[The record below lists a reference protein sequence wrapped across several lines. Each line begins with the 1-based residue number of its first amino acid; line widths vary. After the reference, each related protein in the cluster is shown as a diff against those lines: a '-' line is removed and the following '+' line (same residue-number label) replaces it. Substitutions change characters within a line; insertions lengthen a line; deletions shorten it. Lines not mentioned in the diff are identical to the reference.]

1 MTAPAPPSSL
11 PSRRRATQAVS
22 PAVEPPLPPA
32 WRAPLV
38 GALLIPL
45 SALFGIYSYEVVQAL
60 HWTMQSLKCGPIFV
74 LFLVMVG
81 NLTLRRFARR
91 FALTQAELVV
101 VYAMVVTATA
111 IGGVGSVQ
119 HIVAGLAAPYYFADD
134 TNRWREFFPVIPK
147 LLTPHNPEV
156 IAQFYKGNAT
166 LYRLAVLRDWA
177 IPVAAWTTFL
187 LLLFVTSL
195 SVNALLRR
203 RWVEGERLTFP
214 LVVLPL
220 EMTRGGGE
228 GAFWRNRWM
237 WLGFLLA
244 GGLESVDFLNYMYPS
259 FPYIQIKA
267 YHIEQYLTERP
278 WNGIDTL
285 VVAFYPL
292 MIGIVY
298 LLPLDVSLSCWFF
311 YLLVKA
317 QMVLATALGW
327 KDADAGPVAARAP
340 FIAEQGA
347 GAFLGVALFSLWTA
361 RGHLRETLRAAL
373 QSGQRPR
380 DELLSPRA
388 AWLGVTG
395 GFCGIVLCLHA
406 VGMSAWLAALLF
418 LVYLLFLITITRIV
432 AEAGAGW
439 HYGPNY
445 TAHSLIF
452 DLFGQRGWG
461 SRELM
466 MLGYTQWFTMEL
478 RDNPM
483 PYQLEAM
490 KMGQSSSV
498 APRRLLAALLL
509 AAALGAVAAFW
520 ANLYIY
526 YHYGAASAKVRPW
539 VPLTGQLPFRSMRTW
554 IDSPQPPDSTF
565 ASGMS
570 VGFVVVAL
578 LGLARQRFVGWPL
591 HPLGY
596 ALANTDSMDYMWLPF
611 LLAWALKG
619 IMLRYGGMRLYRAA
633 LPFFLGLILGDYVV
647 PAFWSLYGVI
657 TGQQMYMAFPH

>member
-1 MTAPAPPSSL
+1 MTVPAPPSPVS
-11 PSRRRATQAVS
+11 PRRRTVEVLAL
-22 PAVEPPLPPA
+22 AVERRSPPA
-32 WRAPLV
+32 WRALLV

-81 NLTLRRFARR
+81 NLTVRRFARR
-91 FALTQAELVV
+91 FALTQAELIL

-111 IGGVGSVQ
+111 IGGVASVQ
-119 HIVAGLAAPYYFADD
+119 HIVAGLAAPYYFADE
-134 TNRWREFFPVIPK
+134 TNRWREFFPFIPK
-147 LLTPHNPEV
+147 PLTPHDPEV
-156 IAQFYKGNAT
+156 ISQFYKGNASI
-166 LYRLAVLRDWA
+166 YRLAVLRDWA
-177 IPVAAWTTFL
+177 IPVISWTAFL

-220 EMTRGGGE
+220 EMTRAGGE
-228 GAFWRNRWM
+228 GPFWRSRLMWM
-237 WLGFLLA
+237 GFLLA
-244 GGLESVDFLNYMYPS
+244 GGLESIDFLNYMYPS
-259 FPYIQIKA
+259 LPYIQIKA
-267 YHIEQYLTERP
+267 YHIEHYFPDRP
-278 WNGIDTL
+278 WNGIESL

-317 QMVLATALGW
+317 QMVFATAVGW

-340 FIAEQGA
+340 YISEQGA
-347 GAFLGVALFSLWTA
+347 GAFLGVALFVLWTA

-373 QSGQRPR
+373 RSGHRAR
-380 DELLSPRA
+380 DEILSPRA
-388 AWLGVTG
+388 AWLGVLG
-395 GFCGIVLCLHA
+395 GFGGMVLCLHA

-418 LVYLLFLITITRIV
+418 LVYLLFLVTITRIV

-452 DLFGQRGWG
+452 DLFGQRGWDH
-461 SRELM
+461 RNLM
-466 MLGYTQWFTMEL
+466 MLGYTQWLTMDL

-490 KMGQSSSV
+490 KMGQSSGLE
-498 APRRLLAALLL
+498 PRRLLAALLL

-520 ANLYIY
+520 ANLTIY

-539 VPLTGQLPFRSMRTW
+539 VPLTGQLPFLSMRTW
-554 IDSPQPPDSTF
+554 IDSPQLPDSTF
-565 ASGMS
+565 AGGMS
-570 VGFVVVAL
+570 LGFLAVAL
-578 LGLARQRFVGWPL
+578 LGLARQRFAGWPL

-596 ALANTDSMDYMWLPF
+596 ALANTDSMEYMWLPF
-611 LLAWALKG
+611 LMGWALKAT
-619 IMLRYGGMRLYRAA
+619 MLRYGGIRLYRAA

-647 PAFWSLYGVI
+647 PAFWSLYGMI